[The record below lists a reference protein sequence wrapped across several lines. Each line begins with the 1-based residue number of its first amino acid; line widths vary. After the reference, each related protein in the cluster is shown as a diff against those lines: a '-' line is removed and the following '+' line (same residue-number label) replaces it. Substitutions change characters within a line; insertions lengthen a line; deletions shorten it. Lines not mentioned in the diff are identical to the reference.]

1 MPSQIDSCQ
10 GIRASKS
17 PEKMASAQSTS
28 SSVPSVNPVTFSERF
43 GELATEKGFF
53 VSGAVLTADA
63 RQNFLDYVKDGK
75 FPPHITNCH
84 QKAQY
89 RAKVRR
95 NRFCLLEAEPGN
107 SILVVSY
114 DGSMLRVAIDA
125 EIYDVLVMV
134 HCQQLAHAG
143 SKKTWKSLSSK
154 YRFIPKVV
162 VELFIKV
169 GLEFNLSQFFFNSN
183 NSFRSCVQLVHRR
196 GQR

>member
-17 PEKMASAQSTS
+17 PEKMASVQSTS

-53 VSGAVLTADA
+53 VSGAVLTADG

-95 NRFCLLEAEPGN
+95 NRFCLLEAEPEN

-114 DGSMLRVAIDA
+114 DCSMLRVAIDA

-134 HCQQLAHAG
+134 HCPSSWRMLAQRRPGNRFHQSTG
-143 SKKTWKSLSSK
+143 SSRRLWWSSSS
-154 YRFIPKVV
+154 R
-162 VELFIKV
+162 LA
-169 GLEFNLSQFFFNSN
+169 LN
-183 NSFRSCVQLVHRR
+183 
-196 GQR
+196 